1 MGDLLVGILLFVAI
15 VIGWLLGKAERKKSV
30 TEDSPSSVNKGY
42 FDGLNLLLNQKQDEA
57 VDLLLKTL
65 DVSGDT
71 FETYIVMGSLF
82 RRRGEVDRAIHIHQD
97 LLARTDLSKFQH
109 SAVKLE
115 LARDYLKA
123 GVLDRAERLLKEI
136 ADDTGPNQLVAWEH
150 LLGIFEQE
158 KEWAE
163 SAEVANKLLSA
174 GKPVQ
179 QRLAHY
185 YCEQAE
191 QNLGV
196 GDIVQARRELKKAFQ
211 TDKYCVRASMLT
223 AELETAS
230 GNGKEAIKALKKVVD
245 QDPRFVPDTL
255 PSLIENSRALNQ
267 MDELSRYLFD
277 CLEKTPSISIV
288 IELSKLVKELEGEE
302 AGAYVLSEYLKKRPS
317 VKGLDR
323 LISVQMQQA
332 AGDVK
337 ENLGLLRAFT
347 QRLIKDKPIY
357 RCEECGF
364 DGKTLH
370 WQCPTC
376 KSWGTVKPIQGLE
389 GE

>member
-1 MGDLLVGILLFVAI
+1 MLSRDNLHGYQETAIKFIKDNKRVALWLGLGLGKTTSSLTAASDLLDSMAINRVLVVAP
-15 VIGWLLGKAERKKSV
+15 LR
-30 TEDSPSSVNKGY
+30 
-42 FDGLNLLLNQKQDEA
+42 
-57 VDLLLKTL
+57 
-65 DVSGDT
+65 
-71 FETYIVMGSLF
+71 
-82 RRRGEVDRAIHIHQD
+82 
-97 LLARTDLSKFQH
+97 
-109 SAVKLE
+109 
-115 LARDYLKA
+115 
-123 GVLDRAERLLKEI
+123 
-136 ADDTGPNQLVAWEH
+136 
-150 LLGIFEQE
+150 
-158 KEWAE
+158 
-163 SAEVANKLLSA
+163 VANTVWAQEAAQWSHLKHLRVAVCTGGEKQRLSA
-174 GKPVQ
+174 LQHEADIYTINRENIPWLVKHYAKKWPFDAVIIDESSSFKNAGS
-179 QRLAHY
+179 QR
-185 YCEQAE
+185 
-191 QNLGV
+191 
-196 GDIVQARRELKKAFQ
+196 F
-211 TDKYCVRASMLT
+211 
-223 AELETAS
+223 
-230 GNGKEAIKALKKVVD
+230 KALKKVLD